1 MSVALVFWESAGCL
15 LALECCGVALKDRY
29 LKLSPFLAPWWLSG
43 AHRQTLAAGCWF
55 GQLSQ
60 YQAIPRQIELDDGD
74 IVVVHDD
81 CPAGWQPGDR
91 AALLMHGLNG
101 SHQSPVLVRLAAKLT
116 QQGTRVF
123 RWDMRG
129 CGAGRGLARLP
140 YHAGRSDDLARV
152 LENVVNWCRSGR
164 GGGAGWQARD
174 PYLSLLGISLS
185 GNILLK
191 YLGECPERI
200 PNVVLQAIAVNPP
213 IDLFHSLG
221 ALRRTLTGW
230 YDRHF
235 VGKLFRD
242 LVQRKSQRPDAPM
255 PEQWNR
261 PRSLMEFDD
270 WYTAP
275 VSGFATG
282 REYYDRSSAMQFMPK
297 IEVPTTV
304 ITSKDDPMV
313 PLQMF
318 TRSIDRWSPKVRLAV
333 AAGGGHVGYIA
344 RRGQDPDEFWLDW
357 RILELMS
364 RQSHEFIA
372 AA

>member
-1 MSVALVFWESAGCL
+1 MALM
-15 LALECCGVALKDRY
+15 DRF
-29 LKLSPFLAPWWLSG
+29 LKLRPFRAPWWLRG

-55 GQLSQ
+55 GQLGQ
-60 YQAIPRQIELDDGD
+60 YQATPRNIELDDGD

-81 CPAGWQPGDR
+81 CPNTWKPGDP

-116 QQGTRVF
+116 HQGTRVF

-129 CGAGRGLARLP
+129 CGAGKGLARLP

-152 LENVVNWCRSGR
+152 LEHVVEWCQSSGDLSSSE
-164 GGGAGWQARD
+164 AGILSNK
-174 PYLSLLGISLS
+174 PFLSLLGISLS

-191 YLGECPERI
+191 YLGEKPDRI
-200 PNVVLQAIAVNPP
+200 PCAVAKAIAVNPP
-213 IDLFHSLG
+213 IDLAHSLG

-235 VGKLFRD
+235 AGQLFRD
-242 LVQRKSQRPDAPM
+242 LLQRRSQRPDAPM
-255 PEQWNR
+255 PDCWNR
-261 PRSLMEFDD
+261 PRTLMDFDD

-275 VSGFATG
+275 VSGFSTS
-282 REYYDRSSAMQFMPK
+282 REYYDRSSAIQFLPQ
-297 IEVPTTV
+297 IQVPTTI

-318 TRSIDRWSPKVRLAV
+318 TRSMERWSPRIRLAV
-333 AAGGGHVGYIA
+333 ADGGGHVGYIA
-344 RRGQDPDEFWLDW
+344 RRGLDPDEFWLDW
-357 RILELMS
+357 RILELMAGH
-364 RQSHEFIA
+364 SHEFA
-372 AA
+372 AAA

>member
-1 MSVALVFWESAGCL
+1 VALT
-15 LALECCGVALKDRY
+15 DRY
-29 LKLSPFLAPWWLSG
+29 LQLSPFLPPWWLSG

-55 GQLSQ
+55 GRLNH
-60 YQAIPRQIELDDGD
+60 YQAVPRQIEFDDGD
-74 IVVVHDD
+74 IVIVHDD
-81 CPAGWQPGDR
+81 CPPGWRPGDR

-152 LENVVNWCRSGR
+152 LENIVCWCETHDATALRR
-164 GGGAGWQARD
+164 NKIVHRE
-174 PYLSLLGISLS
+174 PYLSLLGVSLS

-191 YLGECPERI
+191 YLGESPERI
-200 PNVVLQAIAVNPP
+200 PREVLQAIAVNPP
-213 IDLFHSLG
+213 IDLSHSLG

-235 VGKLFRD
+235 VGKLFSD
-242 LVQRKSQRPDAPM
+242 LLQRRSQRPDAPM

-275 VSGFATG
+275 VSGFSTS
-282 REYYDRSSAMQFMPK
+282 REYYDRSSAMQFMPR
-297 IEVPTTV
+297 IQVPTTI
-304 ITSKDDPMV
+304 ITSQDDPMV

-318 TRSIDRWSPKVRLAV
+318 TRSIECWSPQVRLAV

-364 RQSHEFIA
+364 RHSHDLLA